1 MTIRELRAL
10 CHVCD
15 LSEIL
20 VRISTRIVKISRYED
35 EGDGDGYDYSI
46 FDASNG
52 IALDGGV
59 ITNEEYS
66 IADVLEELY
75 PATRVARCFDI
86 MPREL
91 YETIVYGNYA
101 RDIREANKLYCT
113 LTGERSGFACR

>member
-1 MTIRELRAL
+1 MTIRELKAL

-20 VRISTRIVKISRYED
+20 VRISNRIVKISRYED
-35 EGDGDGYDYSI
+35 EGDGAGYDYSI

-75 PATRVARCFDI
+75 PATRVAQCFDI
-86 MPREL
+86 MPWEL
-91 YETIVYGNYA
+91 YETIVYGNYK
-101 RDIREANKLYCT
+101 RDMDEANKLYRAMA
-113 LTGERSGFACR
+113 GERSSCV

>member
-1 MTIRELRAL
+1 MTIRERKAL

-20 VRISTRIVKISRYED
+20 VRISNRIVKISRYED
-35 EGDGDGYDYSI
+35 EGDGSGYDYSI

-59 ITNEEYS
+59 ITNDEYS

-75 PATRVARCFDI
+75 PATRVAQCFDI
-86 MPREL
+86 MPWEL